1 MGSTKSLRSL
11 CTSQTSSS
19 RLIFTVFFDGFVA
32 QEQMGYPVSICDAR
46 RLVIGKSNGDLSSRE
61 TTEEDDDYAV
71 FSGEEEEE
79 EEEQEGWR
87 EDGFCFYFVKQF
99 AYDDPEIKAKIE
111 EADNEIYNCNSERIH
126 IANSLKA
133 KRAEILSLMSSSQ
146 EINSLSER
154 LSEVKME
161 MELLNAQM
169 ACVLDHRDRAV
180 DRIKLLRV
188 QRDKGNAAFFQSRVV
203 MKKAIELAACGNFR
217 DLEELSNSEVDK
229 FMSRWNND
237 KAFREDYKKRIIP
250 SLEERK
256 LRRQEQIRSSESDV
270 DTENRDETT
279 GKKAI
284 ELKRFSNEEEESDE
298 KEEEEEILKEKKR
311 EEQLE
316 KARMAMER
324 KRKRHEKAA
333 ARAAVR
339 DKKEAEK
346 KLKELEKRENK
357 KKKKASSPSGLEQ
370 TPETVTEGSEPE
382 KKPLNGRSV
391 NCKQRSLRYRHH
403 KKGNES
409 VPKAILKRR
418 RAYRLWVWSVSSAAV
433 ALPLALFIVFFYLR

>member
-1 MGSTKSLRSL
+1 MGS
-11 CTSQTSSS
+11 
-19 RLIFTVFFDGFVA
+19 
-32 QEQMGYPVSICDAR
+32 PVSLCDAR

-79 EEEQEGWR
+79 EEEEEGWR

-99 AYDDPEIKAKIE
+99 AYDDPEIKAKID

-126 IANSLKA
+126 IANRLKA
-133 KRAEILSLMSSSQ
+133 KRAERLSLVASLESLAMDQ
-146 EINSLSER
+146 ETKSLSER

-161 MELLNAQM
+161 MELLDAQM
-169 ACVLDHRDRAV
+169 GRVLDQRDRAV
-180 DRIKLLRV
+180 ERIKFLRI

-203 MKKAIELAACGNFR
+203 MKKAIELAACGNVR
-217 DLEELSNSEVDK
+217 DLEELANSEVDK

-237 KAFREDYKKRIIP
+237 KAFRDDYKKRILP
-250 SLEERK
+250 SLQERNV
-256 LRRQEQIRSSESDV
+256 RRNEQIRSSEGDV
-270 DTENRDETT
+270 DADSRDER
-279 GKKAI
+279 KAI
-284 ELKRFSNEEEESDE
+284 ELKRFSTEEEESDE
-298 KEEEEEILKEKKR
+298 KEEQEIDKETLKEKKR

-316 KARMAMER
+316 KARLAMER

-333 ARAAVR
+333 AKAAIRV
-339 DKKEAEK
+339 KKEAEK
-346 KLKELEKRENK
+346 KLKELEKRAK
-357 KKKKASSPSGLEQ
+357 KKKKASSPSDLER
-370 TPETVTEGSEPE
+370 TPETVTEGSDPE

-391 NCKQRSLRYRHH
+391 SWKQRSFRYRHH
-403 KKGNES
+403 KKGNET

-433 ALPLALFIVFFYLR
+433 VLPLALFIVFFYVR